1 MAMEDNMEY
10 SKACSNVWYLLQS
23 LKPSELSK
31 IPKKLLETIYIL
43 KMDDYE
49 SSIDLEKPLEEQKLS
64 NATIGLI
71 AFIYNNYLGTK
82 EEKEEYERTYKEYID
97 LNNSK
102 DNYEIEFKKKNE
114 NNQKINKMEIALYS
128 DKTNVFLRLIN
139 KIKLFFS
146 RKK

>member
-1 MAMEDNMEY
+1 MEDNMEY

-23 LKPSELSK
+23 LKPRELSK

-146 RKK
+146 RKN